1 MSIMAGKLPIKEWK
15 EDERPREKMA
25 SIGAENLS
33 DAELAAIII
42 RSGNSEESALDLARK
57 LLSMHDNCLR
67 VLMSASAESL
77 MSVKGIGKTK
87 AITLL
92 AAAEIGKRVNSARG
106 KDLPEIHS
114 SQSAAN
120 VISPVLRDLQH
131 EECWVLYLNRA
142 NKLISRN
149 RLSKGGLSATV
160 VDVKFIVKGAL
171 EKLASAIILAH
182 NHPSGNARPGESDKT
197 QTKLLKDAAALFDIT
212 LLDHI
217 IIAGDKYFSFAD
229 DGII

>member
-1 MSIMAGKLPIKEWK
+1 MSIMAEKLPIKEWK

-25 SIGAENLS
+25 AIGAENLS

-42 RSGNSEESALDLARK
+42 GSGNREESALDLARRI
-57 LLSMHDNCLR
+57 LSMHDNCLR

-92 AAAEIGKRVNSARG
+92 AAAEIGKRVNTART
-106 KDLPEIHS
+106 KEFPEIHP

-120 VISPVLRDLQH
+120 VISPVLRDLPY

-142 NKLISRN
+142 NKLISKN

>member
-1 MSIMAGKLPIKEWK
+1 MSIMAEKLPTKEWK
-15 EDERPREKMA
+15 EDERRREKMA
-25 SIGAENLS
+25 AIGAENLS

-42 RSGNSEESALDLARK
+42 GSGNREESALDLARR

-92 AAAEIGKRVNSARG
+92 AAAEIGKRVNTART
-106 KDLPEIHS
+106 KEFPEIHP

-120 VISPVLRDLQH
+120 LISPVLRDLPY

-142 NKLISRN
+142 NKLISKN

-197 QTKLLKDAAALFDIT
+197 QTKLLKDAAALFGIT